1 MDGNCDDMV
10 AFLLLLNFK
19 GIELVG
25 VSIVPADCEV
35 PPAKEF
41 VTKLLTKRGINIPV
55 LASDVTPVN
64 DFPP

>member
-25 VSIVPADCEV
+25 VSIVSADCEV

-55 LASDVTPVN
+55 
-64 DFPP
+64 